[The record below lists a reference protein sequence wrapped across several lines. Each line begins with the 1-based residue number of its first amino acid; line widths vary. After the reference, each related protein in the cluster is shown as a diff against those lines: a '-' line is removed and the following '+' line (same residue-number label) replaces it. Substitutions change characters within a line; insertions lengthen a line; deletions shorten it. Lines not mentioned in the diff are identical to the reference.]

1 MKSKKKGEPQTTDLS
16 QDQLCEIETRD
27 LRSPVRFLGLRAAQQ
42 GRGLQSLLALSTEL
56 GTQGLE

>member
-1 MKSKKKGEPQTTDLS
+1 MKSKKKGDPQTTDLI

-27 LRSPVRFLGLRAAQQ
+27 LRSPARFLGLRTAQQ
-42 GRGLQSLLALSTEL
+42 GRGLQSLLGLSTEL